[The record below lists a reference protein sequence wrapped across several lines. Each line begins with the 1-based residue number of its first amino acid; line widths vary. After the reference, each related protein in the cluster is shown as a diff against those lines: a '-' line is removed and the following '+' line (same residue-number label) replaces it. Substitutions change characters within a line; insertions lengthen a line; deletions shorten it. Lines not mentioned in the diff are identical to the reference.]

1 MQPNRESSKESARS
15 LHPYLHPYLLDTVYL
30 GLLAFSVPY
39 LLARGRS
46 RQVRDHI
53 PRRFRDFAPREGKKP
68 CLWIHGV
75 SVGEILSARQ
85 LLRRFAEEFP
95 DWEFVISTTTR
106 AGLEAGRVHY
116 PEAKVISYPFDFSYL
131 VKRAFDR
138 VRPDLILIV
147 EHELWPNFLWHAQ
160 ARKVPVAIVNGRLSE
175 RSLRGYRWLS
185 RVDTWPP
192 PGVVAICAQDEG
204 SAAAFRKLGVPPE
217 SIRVTGNLK
226 FDNIPERPAGVRKE
240 MGLGDEEWVLM
251 ASSTHDGEEEILLD
265 SFDSLRREDHRSRLI
280 IAPRRIERV
289 NQISE
294 AISRRGMKPI
304 RWSSRWS
311 AAGNG
316 KHPPSSR
323 NGQAEVLIIDTVG
336 ELDRLLAAGD
346 VVFVG
351 GSLVP
356 FGGHNMIAPA
366 GMGRPVVIGPHYQN
380 FRSVVAALLEG
391 EALVIAKDAGDFTKK
406 LRELKT
412 DRARAELIA
421 GRAFETVARHAGASE
436 RTLDVLRPLIGAVP
450 APLLLGPVPRGDG
463 HPA

>member
-1 MQPNRESSKESARS
+1 MPTSREAPKDSARR
-15 LHPYLHPYLLDTVYL
+15 LHPYLHPYLLDSVYL

-39 LLARGRS
+39 FIARGRS
-46 RQVRDHI
+46 RQLRDHI
-53 PRRFRDFAPREGKKP
+53 PRRFRDFPARAGNKP

-85 LLRRFAEEFP
+85 LLRRFADEFP

-106 AGLEAGRVHY
+106 AGLEAGRLHY
-116 PEAKVISYPFDFSYL
+116 PDAMVISYPFDFSYL

-192 PGVVAICAQDEG
+192 PGVVAICAQDEA
-204 SAAAFRKLGVPPE
+204 SATAFRKLGVP
-217 SIRVTGNLK
+217 SDCIRVTGNLK
-226 FDNIPERPAGVRKE
+226 FDNIPERSAGVRKE
-240 MGLGDEEWVLM
+240 MGLADEEWVLM
-251 ASSTHDGEEEILLD
+251 GSSTHDGEEEILLD
-265 SFDSLRREDHRSRLI
+265 SFESLRREDDQSRLV

-289 NQISE
+289 MQISE
-294 AISRRGMKPI
+294 AVARRGMKPV
-304 RWSSRWS
+304 RWSHRWNGG
-311 AAGNG
+311 GNG
-316 KHPPSSR
+316 KHPAPQR
-323 NGQAEVLIIDTVG
+323 NGHAEVLIIDTLG

-366 GMGRPVVIGPHYQN
+366 GLGCPVVIGPHYQN
-380 FRSVVAALLEG
+380 FRSVVSALLER
-391 EALVIAKDAGDFTKK
+391 EALVIAKDAGDFSRK
-406 LRELKT
+406 LLELKANP
-412 DRARAELIA
+412 ARAALIA
-421 GRAFETVARHAGASE
+421 RRALETVADHAGASE
-436 RTLDVLRPLIGAVP
+436 RTLDVLRPLIASPCRVP
-450 APLLLGPVPRGDG
+450 VSTRQLEG
-463 HPA
+463 